1 LEYFLTELQIF
12 KIYLTFF
19 NLFWYCNCCDPDN
32 KLNHK
37 ITPQTIMRKNTFYAV
52 LAIAIL
58 TITSCTKDKL
68 VIDTPVLDY
77 VQIPDAKFEQELINL
92 GIDSD
97 GIVNQKVLRSEAQ
110 SVERLNIYNSDIDD
124 LTGIEAFINLKRL
137 HAQGNS
143 LVTVDLSKNVLLDTI
158 KLFSNL
164 LIEVK
169 GLSAATNLKYLSLSY
184 NYLTEFTIENPSLVS
199 LLIETNDL
207 TSLDATLAVNLE
219 GLLVFSNKLET
230 ADFSNNLKLTVLRIA
245 DNKLTNLTLGQKEDL
260 SYLSCSDNL
269 LTDLD
274 LSNFDNLVT
283 LYAHSNPGLT
293 CIKIKSGQNIL
304 TQELSAYQEL
314 NTDCN

>member
-1 LEYFLTELQIF
+1 
-12 KIYLTFF
+12 
-19 NLFWYCNCCDPDN
+19 
-32 KLNHK
+32 
-37 ITPQTIMRKNTFYAV
+37 MRKNTFYAV